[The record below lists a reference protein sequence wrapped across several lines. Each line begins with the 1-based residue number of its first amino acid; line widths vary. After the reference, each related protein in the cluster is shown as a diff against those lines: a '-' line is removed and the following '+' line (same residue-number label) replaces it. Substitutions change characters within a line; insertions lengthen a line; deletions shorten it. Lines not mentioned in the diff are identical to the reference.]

1 MINKQFFTL
10 YQEILLGKETP
21 IIFEKDASVKS
32 KKRISKRGYLKKKKM
47 CSFKEAPPVQVEA
60 RELFMYNHD
69 NYFLY
74 HQVIQNDL

>member
-32 KKRISKRGYLKKKKM
+32 KKRISKRGYLKKKN
-47 CSFKEAPPVQVEA
+47 V
-60 RELFMYNHD
+60 
-69 NYFLY
+69 
-74 HQVIQNDL
+74 